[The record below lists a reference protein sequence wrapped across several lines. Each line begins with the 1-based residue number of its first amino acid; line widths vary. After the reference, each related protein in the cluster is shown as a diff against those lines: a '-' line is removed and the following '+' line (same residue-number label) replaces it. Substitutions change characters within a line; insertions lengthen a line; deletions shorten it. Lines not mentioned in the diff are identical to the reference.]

1 MERLSVN
8 DQKSVVLTT
17 VEAQIRLNQFGM
29 NEPGKVRQLS
39 GIVEFLSLFAN
50 PLIIILLIASA
61 ISFVIGDLVNSTII
75 AVMVLLS
82 VILNFV
88 QTARSKKA
96 AESLRREVSLSAG
109 VLRDGEWCEIPRR
122 EIVPGDFIRLAAGD
136 LVPADADLFETKN
149 FHVQESALTGE
160 SLPVEKMAVKDIQN
174 ENLNR
179 IFLGTSVISGTAT
192 ALLVKRRLME
202 RLTM

>member
-8 DQKSVVLTT
+8 DKKSVGLTIA
-17 VEAQIRLNQFGM
+17 EAQIRLNQFGM
-29 NEPGKVRQLS
+29 NEPVKVRQLS

-75 AVMVLLS
+75 AVMVLLR

-160 SLPVEKMAVKDIQN
+160 SLPVEKW
-174 ENLNR
+174 L
-179 IFLGTSVISGTAT
+179 
-192 ALLVKRRLME
+192 
-202 RLTM
+202 